1 VWQCGCGCFSNS
13 FSCRNVC
20 HDVFLFFKN
29 HFWYQHIKTIQ
40 KVQTALNFSKKKKN
54 SNLDEIQVQTQYQ
67 TFSRA
72 SLGDVANGQIGKSKW
87 KWSEFHWEVS
97 ELNHRMISLLA
108 LDLIT
113 GWLVSYTSNHI
124 LTSGMIYLLYQAK
137 KWIFAII
144 SFFFPCVLVRAKV
157 MFIYL
162 FLNKKPR
169 WLNNGNILSK
179 LFILKI

>member
-1 VWQCGCGCFSNS
+1 MDNWWLKKILLTVSMQYAG
-13 FSCRNVC
+13 
-20 HDVFLFFKN
+20 KI
-29 HFWYQHIKTIQ
+29 IKTDLF
-40 KVQTALNFSKKKKN
+40 VLGSLNGPAHGCHVTKSFVITCLSWWCGKW
-54 SNLDEIQVQTQYQ
+54 S
-67 TFSRA
+67 F
-72 SLGDVANGQIGKSKW
+72 GKSKW

-124 LTSGMIYLLYQAK
+124 LTSGMIYLLYQVK

-162 FLNKKPR
+162 F
-169 WLNNGNILSK
+169 
-179 LFILKI
+179 F

>member
-1 VWQCGCGCFSNS
+1 
-13 FSCRNVC
+13 
-20 HDVFLFFKN
+20 
-29 HFWYQHIKTIQ
+29 
-40 KVQTALNFSKKKKN
+40 
-54 SNLDEIQVQTQYQ
+54 LDEIQLQTQYQ
-67 TFSRA
+67 TFWRA